1 MLENVELNKDK
12 KKQLK
17 VIAANYNI
25 TMKALIVEEA
35 TTIMKNNIS
44 VPESIR
50 EDETDRTSLIIDIK
64 SSFKE
69 DIKLFTY
76 NNNLKIR
83 DLWVFCVDRI
93 IDRYTGNEV

>member
-17 VIAANYNI
+17 VIAANCNI

-35 TTIMKNNIS
+35 TKIMNENIS
-44 VPESIR
+44 VPDSIR
-50 EDETDRTSLIIDIK
+50 EDEADRTSLIIDID
-64 SSFKE
+64 SNFKE
-69 DIKLFTY
+69 DVKLFTY

-93 IDRYTGNEV
+93 IDRYGE

>member
-12 KKQLK
+12 KRQLK
-17 VIAANYNI
+17 IIAADRNI

-35 TTIMKNNIS
+35 SEIMRNNIS
-44 VPESIR
+44 VPKSVR
-50 EDETDRTSLIIDIK
+50 EDESDRVSLIIDIQ
-64 SSFKE
+64 SDFKD

-93 IDRYTGNEV
+93 IERYGA